1 MIKEKEE
8 SKITPRFCGWVI
20 GEVTE
25 KGEHRG
31 VIRSASG
38 CEAQAAGKTL
48 EGRRCSQGRRGG
60 EENRDPEN
68 EGLSSL
74 GHPGVK
80 HGAQDLLAE
89 TRRPELQAC
98 LSQQDL

>member
-1 MIKEKEE
+1 M
-8 SKITPRFCGWVI
+8 
-20 GEVTE
+20 
-25 KGEHRG
+25 
-31 VIRSASG
+31 IRSASG
-38 CEAQAAGKTL
+38 C
-48 EGRRCSQGRRGG
+48 

>member
-1 MIKEKEE
+1 M
-8 SKITPRFCGWVI
+8 
-20 GEVTE
+20 
-25 KGEHRG
+25 
-31 VIRSASG
+31 IRSASG
-38 CEAQAAGKTL
+38 C
-48 EGRRCSQGRRGG
+48 

-68 EGLSSL
+68 EGPSSL

-89 TRRPELQAC
+89 TRRPELQAG

>member
-25 KGEHRG
+25 KGEQGGGSQSMGSG

-38 CEAQAAGKTL
+38 C
-48 EGRRCSQGRRGG
+48 